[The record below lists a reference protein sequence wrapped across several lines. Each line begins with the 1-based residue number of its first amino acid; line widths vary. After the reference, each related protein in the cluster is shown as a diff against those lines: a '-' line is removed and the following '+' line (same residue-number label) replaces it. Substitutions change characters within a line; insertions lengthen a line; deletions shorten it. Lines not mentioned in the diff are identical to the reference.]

1 MSLPTKFR
9 DRLSCFVRA
18 VIGSGIIRVQGNS
31 MVPLAQDGDFILSRP
46 LTWLD
51 KIQVGDVVVVRHPD
65 LGFILKAVSLIEAGS
80 VKLEGLSFLSSNPEY
95 FGLVRTTDIKILAV
109 AVVPKNINFSW
120 RCLSFELIRR
130 SKTRGLLE
138 SAKTLH

>member
-18 VIGSGIIRVQGNS
+18 VIGSRIIRVQGNS

-51 KIQVGDVVVVRHPD
+51 KIQVGDVVVFRHPD

-80 VKLEGLSFLSSNPEY
+80 VKLEGLAALSSNSEY
-95 FGLVRTTDIKILAV
+95 FGLVQTRDIKTLAV

-120 RCLSFELIRR
+120 RCKRFELIRR
-130 SKTRGLLE
+130 SRIRSLLE
-138 SAKTLH
+138 TSETLH